1 MVGKDFKIPRSKMDE
16 FALASHTRASHASKS
31 GLFKDEILPVETH
44 RLDEAG
50 KRVKVTVSHDDGIR
64 HGTALTDLRKAR
76 SAFSQWGD
84 LSTGGNSSQMTD
96 GAAACLL
103 MRRSKAEELG
113 LPILARHL
121 GTTVVGVTPKH
132 MGTGP
137 VPAIRKL
144 LDIFK
149 VAKEDI
155 AVWEVSRPRIVR
167 SVDVK
172 SEADQR
178 SVCDHVRL
186 LRRGA
191 RLGPRQSQH
200 QRRCH
205 RAGPS
210 AGRDGG
216 STGCACSGCPLTWLM
231 LAGTVVTGLA
241 ELKRRQGQLM
251 VTSMCIGS
259 GMGAAALWLNEGQ
272 GRVAKL

>member
-64 HGTALTDLRKAR
+64 HGTTLADLRKAR
-76 SAFSQWGD
+76 SAFPQWGD
-84 LSTGGNSSQMTD
+84 LSSQMTD

-113 LPILARHL
+113 LPILARHI

-144 LDIFK
+144 LEMFNM
-149 VAKEDI
+149 AKEDI
-155 AVWEVSRPRIVR
+155 AVWEVS
-167 SVDVK
+167 
-172 SEADQR
+172 
-178 SVCDHVRL
+178 
-186 LRRGA
+186 
-191 RLGPRQSQH
+191 
-200 QRRCH
+200 
-205 RAGPS
+205 
-210 AGRDGG
+210 
-216 STGCACSGCPLTWLM
+216 
-231 LAGTVVTGLA
+231 
-241 ELKRRQGQLM
+241 
-251 VTSMCIGS
+251 
-259 GMGAAALWLNEGQ
+259 
-272 GRVAKL
+272 